1 MPLPNEPTL
10 SLAENLMM
18 NWFGLFASII
28 DSLAWPT
35 LVGIVI
41 FLLRDSFNQL
51 LQRLSRFKYK
61 DVEANF
67 NERLNDLQP
76 TESIATE
83 TERLVPDGDNTV
95 TLLELADISPRGA
108 ILEAWIKI
116 ESSTRGFLE
125 SVGMERRKYYQ
136 GLRRLSPE
144 HLSKI
149 EQVIHPY
156 EELRI
161 LRNEAAHSSD
171 FDLTP
176 ETARRY
182 IETAT
187 WSKQ

>member
-1 MPLPNEPTL
+1 
-10 SLAENLMM
+10 M

-187 WSKQ
+187 WVEQTIKEATRQGATLHE